1 MEESVNIHDLIE
13 ALMDTEKQFPP
24 KLLYHFSDLSRQD
37 QETLATAWM
46 AIPLKRRQT
55 FLQDL
60 ISFAENDPILMYEN
74 VARIALED
82 DDPEVQISAVDLLFE
97 DDDKRLIP
105 VYLAA
110 LNNLE
115 KDDAVRAAVA
125 NALGPFVC
133 LGEYE
138 KLAPEVLNEI
148 EESLLKAYYEDK
160 SDLVRRRALEAMGYS
175 SRDEVT
181 GIMRKAAVMD
191 DELWLE
197 SAMFAMGRSADE
209 QWAPTILENL
219 DHENLAVR
227 IQAVH
232 AAGELALEKAR
243 GYLLKSLDSI
253 TDETLLQETVWALAV
268 IGGETVER
276 KLEALLASSEDEEEI
291 NFLEEALELLNFTN
305 GGDGMDLFSLNPELG
320 KPDAGEGYTRDTES
334 GDEDDEYLNRDDF
347 NIEEWQRYISDDDD
361 YEDTDEFSLG
371 DFDEDRFG

>member
-1 MEESVNIHDLIE
+1 MEESINIHDLIE